1 MDVIDLWELLS
12 YVDGLSFETYPWDL
26 FYLCHPQANVER
38 NQPEI
43 LSKTGDVSQE
53 ETEFSETQRDED
65 KEIISFNHVPSAEM
79 PTQYSKFKDDHPTR
93 PEGLR
98 KPTIRQPTLFPQQR
112 KEEREKKIDFIA
124 YNSATKL
131 QNKLEDQV
139 AQTTHSNQT
148 FLTENSNGYQNAL
161 EPPDLIES
169 KDQSLDQSSF
179 LIDTSTDIQSS
190 QLLQESMLTLQLS
203 LEDRATFEDL
213 FRRNPH
219 ESMNVARLPE
229 NAPKNRYKDVLPYD
243 SSRVILKDDT
253 NGDYINASFVRMP
266 LPHPRKPNEYI
277 AAQGPLPQTC
287 NDFWQVIW
295 EQNCCIVVMVT
306 PLKERNRVKCHQ
318 YWPDLYESATYN
330 EMQITCFSEIT
341 STTGITRDFLVSHQ
355 KLNEERHV
363 IQMQYINWPDHGVPV
378 DCTDFLEFVQ
388 QLRDL
393 RRDVGGTVLVH
404 CSAGVGR
411 TGVLILVETALA
423 YMDADE
429 PIYPLELLKTMRNQR
444 VMMVQTAIQYKFICE
459 ALLKAY
465 NDRCKR
471 MEEEEC
477 EK

>member
-79 PTQYSKFKDDHPTR
+79 PT
-93 PEGLR
+93 
-98 KPTIRQPTLFPQQR
+98 
-112 KEEREKKIDFIA
+112 
-124 YNSATKL
+124 
-131 QNKLEDQV
+131 QV